1 MGIHRGW
8 AAVSPLCW
16 VPAPGVW
23 GCPFPMLSPAPPRL
37 GERSFSSLGNRS
49 QPVLPALEVT
59 C

>member
-37 GERSFSSLGNRS
+37 GERSFSSLGI
-49 QPVLPALEVT
+49 LT
-59 C
+59 